1 MSAANRAAEKGH
13 DTEERARARSA
24 ARLAVVQALYQME
37 LSGTG
42 VGSVIK
48 EFLDHRLGAEIDG
61 AEYRHAD
68 PDFFADLV
76 AGVVSRQIA
85 IDAEVNGTL
94 AEGWRLPRLDSILR
108 ALLRAAAY
116 ELMARDDVPARVVI
130 DEYVDVAHAFFEG
143 AEPGFV
149 NGVLDRIARH
159 LRASEFGA
167 PGSA

>member
-1 MSAANRAAEKGH
+1 MCAANK
-13 DTEERARARSA
+13 DQITEESARARSA
-24 ARLAVVQALYQME
+24 SRLAAVQALYQME

-42 VGSVIK
+42 VSSVIR
-48 EFLDHRLGAEIDG
+48 EFQDHRLGAEIDG

-76 AGVVSRQIA
+76 QGVVSRQMD
-85 IDAEVNGTL
+85 IDAEVNGRL

-159 LRASEFGA
+159 LRAAEFGA
-167 PGSA
+167 PA